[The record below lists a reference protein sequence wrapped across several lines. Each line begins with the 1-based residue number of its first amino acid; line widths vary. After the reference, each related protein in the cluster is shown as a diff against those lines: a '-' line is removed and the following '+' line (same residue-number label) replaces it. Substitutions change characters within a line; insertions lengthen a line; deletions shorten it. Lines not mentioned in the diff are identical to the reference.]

1 MNKGVI
7 WYVPTIYSIL
17 YLLPFTWKLTA
28 DFYPTTNFCPTLSY
42 SSRKCNYLACHF
54 SNICCFSRDWQSTDY
69 WQNGN
74 RVFFT
79 DNSCAMDSDYS
90 YSGFSFSIYLS
101 ESEVLVRENVN
112 YLQFFD
118 IN

>member
-1 MNKGVI
+1 
-7 WYVPTIYSIL
+7 
-17 YLLPFTWKLTA
+17 
-28 DFYPTTNFCPTLSY
+28 
-42 SSRKCNYLACHF
+42 
-54 SNICCFSRDWQSTDY
+54 
-69 WQNGN
+69 
-74 RVFFT
+74 
-79 DNSCAMDSDYS
+79 MDSDYS